1 MNCLI
6 LFSGTKSFSKMFLN
20 EKNKKNFNEIKTV
33 DLSNHFKPT
42 YNVDILKWD
51 YKKDLNDFKIDYLHS
66 SPVCSHFTK
75 LKNTKTSKRDL
86 ELGFSLFDKTI
97 EIIEWI
103 QENNNS
109 KLKFTIENPKSKL
122 TLDYEPLKKF
132 KHTITSY
139 CQYGYMYQKNT
150 IFWYGGFDLT
160 LKTICNKKNKCLS
173 KLSNDGIHKVR
184 IGMSSGS
191 KVFLPSNKGQ
201 IGDHEHYK
209 ELRKLEI
216 YKNQPK
222 MTNQFFR
229 YRIPE
234 GLIQDIIDCI

>member
-150 IFWYGGFDLT
+150 IFW
-160 LKTICNKKNKCLS
+160 
-173 KLSNDGIHKVR
+173 
-184 IGMSSGS
+184 
-191 KVFLPSNKGQ
+191 
-201 IGDHEHYK
+201 
-209 ELRKLEI
+209 
-216 YKNQPK
+216 
-222 MTNQFFR
+222 
-229 YRIPE
+229 
-234 GLIQDIIDCI
+234 